1 MARNVDSCPTVSRY
15 DGPMKRLVYRFGI
28 ASALI
33 LSGQPV
39 LAEQLTESFSG
50 SAYATDGNQ
59 LLYRETH
66 YLFSGD
72 RGGERVVLYQ
82 CPDGRA
88 FARKRSRDDGDAQ
101 APDFDLVDARV
112 GYREGV
118 RRNGAQREVYV
129 QRSAAQAEQADPLQ
143 LPADGV
149 IDTGF
154 ETFARLH
161 WAALLRGD
169 TLPFDYLVP
178 SRRKFYA
185 FKVTKVDLPAAPAGS
200 VTLRLASTSWLSFL
214 LPHIDISY
222 DLETHRVVRYEGL
235 SNVRDV
241 KTGKNYRVHYEY
253 PKVAVVHD
261 IAPAQIQAALTTPLE
276 ATCTPADKPASV
288 SGQSSVPEVTIASE
302 ARNPNP

>member
-1 MARNVDSCPTVSRY
+1 MKQIFYSFGMATALVSCAQPA
-15 DGPMKRLVYRFGI
+15 L
-28 ASALI
+28 SA
-33 LSGQPV
+33 QP
-39 LAEQLTESFSG
+39 TESFSG
-50 SAYATDGNQ
+50 NAYAIDGDQ
-59 LLYRETH
+59 LLYHETH
-66 YLFSGD
+66 YLFSGEH
-72 RGGERVVLYQ
+72 GGERVVLYQ

-88 FARKRSRDDGDAQ
+88 FARKSSRDDGNAQ

-118 RRNGAQREVYV
+118 RRNGDQREVYV
-129 QRSAAQAEQADPLQ
+129 QRTAAQAEQADPLR

-154 ETFARLH
+154 EAFARLH
-161 WAALLRGD
+161 WDALVRGD
-169 TLPFDYLVP
+169 TLPFAYLVP
-178 SRRKFYA
+178 SRRKFFA
-185 FKVTKVDLPAAPAGS
+185 FKVGKIDLPVAPPGS
-200 VTLRLASTSWLSFL
+200 VTFRLASSSWVSFL

-222 DLETHRVVRYEGL
+222 DLQTRRLVRYEGL

-253 PKVAVVHD
+253 PKVAITHD
-261 IAPAQIQAALTTPLE
+261 IAPAQLQAALTTPL
-276 ATCTPADKPASV
+276 AANCTPADNAASA

>member
-1 MARNVDSCPTVSRY
+1 
-15 DGPMKRLVYRFGI
+15 MKRFFYPLGIVAAI
-28 ASALI
+28 ASLAP
-33 LSGQPV
+33 PV

-50 SAYATDGNQ
+50 SAYLAGSDQ

-66 YLFSGD
+66 YLFSGEQ
-72 RGGERVVLYQ
+72 GGERVVLYQ

-88 FARKRSRDDGDAQ
+88 FARKRSRDDGNAQ

-118 RRNGAQREVYV
+118 RRNGEQREVYV
-129 QRSAAQAEQADPLQ
+129 QRTATQAEQADPLQ

-154 ETFARLH
+154 EAFARLH
-161 WAALLRGD
+161 WDELVRGD

-178 SRRKFYA
+178 SRRKFFA
-185 FKVTKVDLPAAPAGS
+185 FKVVRIDLPTAPPGS

-214 LPHIDISY
+214 LPHIDVSY
-222 DLETHRVVRYEGL
+222 DLQTRRLVHYEGL

-261 IAPAQIQAALTTPLE
+261 IGPAQIQAALTTPLD
-276 ATCTPADKPASV
+276 ATCTPADKSASV
-288 SGQSSVPEVTIASE
+288 SRQSTVPEVTIAAE
-302 ARNPNP
+302 TRNPNR

>member
-1 MARNVDSCPTVSRY
+1 
-15 DGPMKRLVYRFGI
+15 MKRVIYRFCI
-28 ASALI
+28 AASLI

-50 SAYATDGNQ
+50 SAYATDGNA

-72 RGGERVVLYQ
+72 RGGERLVLYQ

-118 RRNGAQREVYV
+118 RRNGDRREVYV
-129 QRSAAQAEQADPLQ
+129 QRSAMQAEQADPLQ

-154 ETFARLH
+154 EAFARLH
-161 WAALLRGD
+161 WDALVRGD

-185 FKVTKVDLPAAPAGS
+185 FKVGRIDLPAAPAGS
-200 VTLRLASTSWLSFL
+200 VTLRLASSSWLSFL

-222 DLETHRVVRYEGL
+222 DLETRRLVRYEGL

-276 ATCTPADKPASV
+276 TNCTAADSLLSAS
-288 SGQSSVPEVTIASE
+288 GH
-302 ARNPNP
+302 

>member
-1 MARNVDSCPTVSRY
+1 
-15 DGPMKRLVYRFGI
+15 MKRYFHRIAMATALVSF
-28 ASALI
+28 ALP
-33 LSGQPV
+33 G

-50 SAYATDGNQ
+50 SAYAMDSNQ

-66 YLFSGD
+66 YLFSGNS
-72 RGGERVVLYQ
+72 GGERVVLYQ

-154 ETFARLH
+154 EAFARLH
-161 WAALLRGD
+161 WAALVRGD

-185 FKVTKVDLPAAPAGS
+185 FKVTRIDLPAAPAGS
-200 VTLRLASTSWLSFL
+200 VTLRLASSSWLSFL
-214 LPHIDISY
+214 LPHIDVSY
-222 DLETHRVVRYEGL
+222 DLQTHRLVRYEGL

-261 IAPAQIQAALTTPLE
+261 IAPAQIQAALTTPL
-276 ATCTPADKPASV
+276 AANCTPTDNMQHALDAV
-288 SGQSSVPEVTIASE
+288 RDRQIQAVAVRQAH
-302 ARNPNP
+302 A

>member
-1 MARNVDSCPTVSRY
+1 
-15 DGPMKRLVYRFGI
+15 MKRLVYRFGI
-28 ASALI
+28 ATALI
-33 LSGQPV
+33 LSGQP
-39 LAEQLTESFSG
+39 LPAEQLTESFSG

-72 RGGERVVLYQ
+72 HGGERVVLYQ

-88 FARKRSRDDGDAQ
+88 FARKRSRDDGNAQ

-118 RRNGAQREVYV
+118 RRNGAAREVYV

-154 ETFARLH
+154 EAFARLH
-161 WAALLRGD
+161 WDELVRGE

-178 SRRKFYA
+178 SRRKFFA
-185 FKVTKVDLPAAPAGS
+185 FKVVRIDLPTAPPGS
-200 VTLRLASTSWLSFL
+200 VTLRLASSSWLSFL
-214 LPHIDISY
+214 LPHIDVSY
-222 DLETHRVVRYEGL
+222 DLETRRLVHYEGL

-261 IAPAQIQAALTTPLE
+261 IAPAQIQAALTTPL
-276 ATCTPADKPASV
+276 AANCTLADNPASAV
-288 SGQSSVPEVTIASE
+288 GQSPMPEVTIASE

>member
-1 MARNVDSCPTVSRY
+1 
-15 DGPMKRLVYRFGI
+15 MKRFLYFGTGAALVLFGLP
-28 ASALI
+28 AL
-33 LSGQPV
+33 
-39 LAEQLTESFSG
+39 AAQLTESFSG
-50 SAYATDGNQ
+50 SAYAIGTDQ

-72 RGGERVVLYQ
+72 HGGERVVLYQ

-88 FARKRSRDDGDAQ
+88 FARKRSRDDGNAL

-118 RRNGAQREVYV
+118 RRNGDQREVYV
-129 QRSAAQAEQADPLQ
+129 QRTAARAEQADSLQ

-154 ETFARLH
+154 EAFARLH
-161 WAALLRGD
+161 WDALVRGD
-169 TLPFDYLVP
+169 TLPFAYLVP

-185 FKVTKVDLPAAPAGS
+185 FKVGKIDLPTAPAGS
-200 VTLRLASTSWLSFL
+200 VTFRLASSSWVSFL

-222 DLETHRVVRYEGL
+222 DLEARRLVRYEGL

-261 IAPAQIQAALTTPLE
+261 VDPALIQAALTTPL
-276 ATCTPADKPASV
+276 AANCTPADNAASA

-302 ARNPNP
+302 ARNPNR